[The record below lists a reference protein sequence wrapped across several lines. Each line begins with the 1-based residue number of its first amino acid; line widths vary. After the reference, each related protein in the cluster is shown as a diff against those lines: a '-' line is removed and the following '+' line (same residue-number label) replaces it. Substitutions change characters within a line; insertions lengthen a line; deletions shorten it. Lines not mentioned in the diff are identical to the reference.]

1 MTESDDL
8 CVRRVPI
15 FQGLNDPELAAVAAL
30 ARPVRLRRG
39 EVAYTAGA
47 PVGTLLVVHHGRV
60 SLTHRAPDGREQVV
74 RVLDEGDFVGE
85 DAFLSGSR
93 PDHDV
98 VAATDAQLCTF
109 SHADLARLV
118 SRHPGVAL
126 RMLQTLSA
134 RLAEAD
140 RQLASVTGQEV
151 GARVAGYLLDLPAE
165 RDAAGRPVVRLP
177 LPRKAIASYL
187 GTTPESFSRA
197 VAALTRDGVLEAA
210 GARSILILDA
220 AALEARA
227 GR

>member
-1 MTESDDL
+1 MSGSDDL

-15 FQGLNDPELAAVAAL
+15 FQGLSDPELAAVAAL

-47 PVGTLLVVHHGRV
+47 PVGTLLVVHRGRV
-60 SLTHRAPDGREQVV
+60 SLTHRTPDGREQVV
-74 RVLDEGDFVGE
+74 RVLEAGDFAGE
-85 DAFLSGSR
+85 DAFLSGAR

-98 VAATDAQLCTF
+98 VAAADTQLCTF

-118 SRHPGVAL
+118 SDHPGIAL

-134 RLAEAD
+134 RLSEAD
-140 RQLASVTGQEV
+140 RLLASMSGQDV
-151 GARVAGYLLDLPAE
+151 ASRVANYLLDLPAT
-165 RDAAGRPVVRLP
+165 RDDAGRAAVRLP
-177 LPRKAIASYL
+177 LPKKAIASYL

-197 VAALTRDGVLEAA
+197 VAALTRAGIIEPAGADGVLV
-210 GARSILILDA
+210 LDP

>member
-1 MTESDDL
+1 MTGSDDL

-15 FQGLNDPELAAVAAL
+15 FQGLSDSELAAVAAL

-47 PVGTLLVVHHGRV
+47 PVGTLLVVHRGRV

-74 RVLDEGDFVGE
+74 RVLEEGEFVGE
-85 DAFLSGSR
+85 DAFLSGAR

-98 VAATDAQLCTF
+98 VAAADTQLCTF

-118 SRHPGVAL
+118 GQHPGIAV
-126 RMLQTLSA
+126 RMLQTLST

-140 RQLASVTGQEV
+140 RLLASVSGQDV
-151 GARVAGYLLDLPAE
+151 VARVAGYLLDLPAT
-165 RDAAGRPVVRLP
+165 RGSAGHPLVRLP
-177 LPRKAIASYL
+177 LPKKAIASYL
-187 GTTPESFSRA
+187 GTTPESFSRSLSTLA
-197 VAALTRDGVLEAA
+197 REGVIESA
-210 GARSILILDA
+210 GARCVLVLDP

-227 GR
+227 GH